1 MPRNQKT
8 KACPFLEEIVMEYC
22 RAYPVRKPVP
32 KHKITTST
40 PCSGEDYRDCPF
52 FQEVI
57 SRLACAAVGEP
68 KDMAKRRS
76 WKEVK

>member
-1 MPRNQKT
+1 M
-8 KACPFLEEIVMEYC
+8 MEYC

-32 KHKITTST
+32 KHKIST
-40 PCSGEDYRDCPF
+40 RSPCSGEDYRDCPF

-57 SRLACAAVGEP
+57 SRLACAAGDP
-68 KDMAKRRS
+68 TNMARRRN